1 MVLTDEENLLWMS
14 CTLLLCNRC
23 GNSVS
28 DCKPQWK
35 EILSWFKT
43 VILLDPK
50 IKSVRIRTEN
60 YFVHPQTVLSSAV
73 LLNDILSTSSS
84 IILRG
89 RTARCL
95 KSQPRTWELDLSL
108 SLSRLPVWLSD
119 GMHSSLILAVRS
131 KLWGGWDESLSG
143 EPDLWLLTTGGVSR
157 KKLSLDF
164 ELLFG

>member
-1 MVLTDEENLLWMS
+1 M
-14 CTLLLCNRC
+14 
-23 GNSVS
+23 
-28 DCKPQWK
+28 
-35 EILSWFKT
+35 SWFKT

-131 KLWGGWDESLSG
+131 KL
-143 EPDLWLLTTGGVSR
+143 
-157 KKLSLDF
+157 
-164 ELLFG
+164 